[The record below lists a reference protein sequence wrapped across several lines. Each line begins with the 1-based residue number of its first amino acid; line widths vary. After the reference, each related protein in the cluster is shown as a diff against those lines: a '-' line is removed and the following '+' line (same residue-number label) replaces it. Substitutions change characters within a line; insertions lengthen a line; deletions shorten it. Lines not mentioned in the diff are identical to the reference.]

1 MNNFAPTLVSGA
13 SVEIL
18 CDCNRNKTQAASRI
32 DVFPSPFAPMKKL
45 NPGDNSSAS
54 ESKQRKFLSCKSA
67 NIGGRNKQSRGVA
80 GNTLEGRRLG
90 RQCRCEVAPQLF
102 SIMLRARRAP

>member
-1 MNNFAPTLVSGA
+1 MNNLAPTLVSGA
-13 SVEIL
+13 SVEIR

-32 DVFPSPFAPMKKL
+32 DVLPSPFAPIKKL

-67 NIGGRNKQSRGVA
+67 NIGGRNKQSRRVT
-80 GNTLEGRRLG
+80 GNTLDGRRLG
-90 RQCRCEVAPQLF
+90 RQRRSKVAPQLF
-102 SIMLRARRAP
+102 SIMLSDRTAP